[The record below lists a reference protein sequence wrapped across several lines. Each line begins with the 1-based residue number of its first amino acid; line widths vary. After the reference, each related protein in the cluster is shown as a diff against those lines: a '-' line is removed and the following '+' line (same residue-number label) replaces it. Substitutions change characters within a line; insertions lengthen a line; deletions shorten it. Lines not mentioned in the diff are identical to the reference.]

1 MTRKIARD
9 LVFKLLYQADMQKES
24 TETIYS
30 IAETENNI
38 DQKSKDYI
46 ISTLKG
52 IDQNSDRINTE
63 ISEKSQGW
71 KINRMSK
78 ITLACLKLGV
88 YEVIYNGEI
97 PDAVAVNEAV
107 GLAKT
112 YEGDEAASFVNGI
125 LSVVVK
131 EKASE

>member
-24 TETIYS
+24 TEAVYS

-38 DQKSKDYI
+38 DIKSKDYI

-88 YEVIYNGEI
+88 YEVIYNAEI

-131 EKASE
+131 EKDAE

>member
-24 TETIYS
+24 TETVYS

-52 IDQNSDRINTE
+52 IDQNSVRINTE